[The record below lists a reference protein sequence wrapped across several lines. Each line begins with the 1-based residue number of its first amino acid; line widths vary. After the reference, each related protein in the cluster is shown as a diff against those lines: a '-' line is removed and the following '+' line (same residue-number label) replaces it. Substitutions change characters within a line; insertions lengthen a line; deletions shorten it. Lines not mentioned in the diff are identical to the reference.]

1 MLRGKCERSVPG
13 AGGEPNSRYW
23 FLGSLNHAR
32 CGGLAAWRVAAGDT
46 IAVMNRVDAHTHLFS
61 PSQRDERA
69 EIAERDHTF
78 GEIYGSPEAKMATL
92 AELLAALDAAEIRHA
107 VAAGFA
113 FSNERDI
120 DEQNGYLLEARRC
133 SQGRVT
139 VVATVNP
146 GRAGWEQQ
154 ARQALEAGAVGF
166 GELRPHNQGWEPLG
180 PAGRALCGLAR
191 DAGAV
196 LLWHVSEPVGHGYP
210 GKEGGI
216 SPVELCRIATE
227 FPQVKMVGAHLGGGL
242 AYYLQM
248 PEVKAAI
255 ENVYFDTAAVTLLY
269 DDQSVARLVDLAGP
283 GRVIFGSD
291 YPLLSPRRQLQRLL
305 GQLPGDV
312 AKQVCGGNAE
322 RLFRITTT
330 HE

>member
-1 MLRGKCERSVPG
+1 
-13 AGGEPNSRYW
+13 
-23 FLGSLNHAR
+23 
-32 CGGLAAWRVAAGDT
+32 
-46 IAVMNRVDAHTHLFS
+46 MNRIDAHTHLFS
-61 PSQRDERA
+61 PSQREVRR
-69 EIAERDHTF
+69 EIAERDRTF
-78 GEIYGSPEAKMATL
+78 GEMYGSPEAKMATL
-92 AELLAALDAAEIRHA
+92 PELLAALDAAEIQHA

-113 FSNERDI
+113 FTYERDI
-120 DEQNGYLLEARRC
+120 EEQNGYLMEARRC
-133 SQGRVT
+133 SQGRLAVL
-139 VVATVNP
+139 ATVNP
-146 GRAGWEQQ
+146 TSAGWEAQ
-154 ARQALEAGAVGF
+154 ARKALDGGAVGF
-166 GELRPHNQGWEPLG
+166 GELRPHNQGWDPQG

-216 SPVELCRIATE
+216 SAVELCRVATE

-283 GRVIFGSD
+283 ERVIFGSD

-330 HE
+330 HD

>member
-1 MLRGKCERSVPG
+1 ME
-13 AGGEPNSRYW
+13 
-23 FLGSLNHAR
+23 
-32 CGGLAAWRVAAGDT
+32 AWPVAAGGT
-46 IAVMNRVDAHTHLFS
+46 IGVVNWVDAHTHLFS
-61 PSQRDERA
+61 PSQREARG
-69 EIAERDHTF
+69 EIAERDRTF
-78 GEIYGSPEAKMATL
+78 AEMYGSPEAKMATV
-92 AELLAALDAAEIRHA
+92 AELLGALDAAEIRHA
-107 VAAGFA
+107 VVAGFA
-113 FSNERDI
+113 FADERDI
-120 DEQNGYLLEARRC
+120 EEQNAYLAEAQRC
-133 SQGRVT
+133 SRGRVA

-146 GRAGWEQQ
+146 GLAGWERR
-154 ARQALEAGAVGF
+154 ARQALDAGAVGF
-166 GELRPHNQGWEPLG
+166 GELRPHNQGWEPLE

-216 SPVELCRIATE
+216 SPVELCRVATE
-227 FPQVKMVGAHLGGGL
+227 FPGVKMVGAHLGGGL

-255 ENVYFDTAAVTLLY
+255 ENVYFDTAAATLLY
-269 DDQSVARLVDLAGP
+269 DEQSVARLVDLAGP

-322 RLFRITTT
+322 RLFRIATT

>member
-1 MLRGKCERSVPG
+1 
-13 AGGEPNSRYW
+13 
-23 FLGSLNHAR
+23 
-32 CGGLAAWRVAAGDT
+32 
-46 IAVMNRVDAHTHLFS
+46 MNRVDAHTHLFS
-61 PSQRDERA
+61 PSQRVARG
-69 EIAERDHTF
+69 EIAERDRTF
-78 GEIYGSPEAKMATL
+78 GEMYGSPEAKMATL

-107 VAAGFA
+107 VAVGFA
-113 FSNERDI
+113 FASERDI
-120 DEQNGYLLEARRC
+120 EEQNGYLAEALRC
-133 SQGRVT
+133 SRGRLAVL
-139 VVATVNP
+139 ATVNP
-146 GRAGWEQQ
+146 GRSGWKRDAQ
-154 ARQALEAGAVGF
+154 RALDEGAAGF
-166 GELRPHNQGWEPLG
+166 GELRPHNQGWDPMG
-180 PAGRALCGLAR
+180 PAGRALYGLAR

-210 GKEGGI
+210 GKEGGV
-216 SPVELCRIATE
+216 SPVELCRVATE
-227 FPQVKMVGAHLGGGL
+227 FPQIEMVAAHLGGGL
-242 AYYLQM
+242 SYYLQM

-255 ENVYFDTAAVTLLY
+255 ENVYFDTAAVSLLY

>member
-1 MLRGKCERSVPG
+1 MARAGSPNRPRIHG
-13 AGGEPNSRYW
+13 AYHPVAGW
-23 FLGSLNHAR
+23 A
-32 CGGLAAWRVAAGDT
+32 VAAGVT
-46 IAVMNRVDAHTHLFS
+46 IAVMNRVDAHTHLFP
-61 PSQRDERA
+61 PSQRDARA
-69 EIAERDHTF
+69 EIAGRDHTF
-78 GEIYGSPEAKMATL
+78 GEMYGTPEAKMATL
-92 AELLAALDAAEIRHA
+92 AELLAALDAAGIQHA

-113 FSNERDI
+113 FTNERDI
-120 DEQNGYLLEARRC
+120 EEQNSYLLEARRC
-133 SQGRVT
+133 ARGRVAAL
-139 VVATVNP
+139 ATVNP
-146 GRAGWEQQ
+146 ASPGWERL
-154 ARQALEAGAVGF
+154 ARKALDLGAAGF
-166 GELRPHNQGWEPLG
+166 GELRPHNQGWDPLG
-180 PAGRALCGLAR
+180 PAGRALGGLAR

-216 SPVELCRIATE
+216 SPVELCRVATE
-227 FPQVKMVGAHLGGGL
+227 FSQVKMVGAHLGGGL

-330 HE
+330 HD